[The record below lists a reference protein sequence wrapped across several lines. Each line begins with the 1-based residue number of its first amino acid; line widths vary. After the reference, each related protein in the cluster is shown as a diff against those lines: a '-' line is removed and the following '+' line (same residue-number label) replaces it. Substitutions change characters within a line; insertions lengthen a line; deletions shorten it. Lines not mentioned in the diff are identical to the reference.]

1 MKIIKLT
8 IVHSQYIDPEVNV
21 WRGIAKSDIY
31 INPATI
37 VSFQPHT
44 FGENGWEGSMITI
57 ALGPTVHTY
66 RVLQTCQQIS
76 SLFET
81 ATWR

>member
-8 IVHSQYIDPEVNV
+8 IVHFEYTDIKLNI
-21 WRGIAKSDIY
+21 WRGMTKRDIY
-31 INPATI
+31 INPAVI
-37 VSFQPHT
+37 LSFQPQT
-44 FGENGWEGSMITI
+44 FGENGWEGSSITI

-76 SLFET
+76 TLFET

>member
-8 IVHSQYIDPEVNV
+8 IVRFEYIDPKVNI
-21 WRGIAKSDIY
+21 WRGMTKSDIY

-37 VSFQPHT
+37 VSFQPRT
-44 FGENGWEGSMITI
+44 FGENGWEGSTITI
-57 ALGPTVHTY
+57 ASGPTVHTY
-66 RVLQTCQQIS
+66 RVLQTCQQSS